1 MGRQHDQ
8 FNGLGGEKVSEISTT
23 YTKTIQE
30 IIDSSSKKS
39 ERNTGELGKDDFLN
53 LLVTQLR
60 YQDPLSP
67 TDNTEFIGQ
76 MAQFSALEQ
85 MQNLNNSFTGTM
97 AYSLIGK
104 GVIATTEKTEGKEVS
119 RVSGTV
125 TGVSVDNGKYYLVID
140 DTITVPAE
148 NTLEVY
154 ESDKN
159 FENTLSAYTGIIG
172 RNVNGIVYD
181 SSNGSMIKVSG
192 TVSSLQKGVYEDYM
206 VLNNVQA
213 EISGLYNNKVYT
225 DDQDYLTKFLTD
237 AVESGDTVSIV
248 ITDSSTGQKV
258 PVSAK
263 IRSFDASNPD
273 SIKAVLDD
281 VHAPLDSI
289 TSITDAASTASA
301 AGSSDAEQ
309 TASQAA
315 DDSE

>member
-1 MGRQHDQ
+1 MS
-8 FNGLGGEKVSEISTT
+8 EVSAT

-30 IIDSSSKKS
+30 IIDSSSKNTK
-39 ERNTGELGKDDFLN
+39 RNTGELGKDDFLN

-104 GVIATTEKTEGKEVS
+104 GVVAVTEEAGGTKAKQ
-119 RVSGTV
+119 VSGTV

-140 DTITVPAE
+140 DKIKVPAE

-154 ESDKN
+154 ESDSN

-172 RNVNGIVYD
+172 RDVNGIVYD
-181 SSNGSMIKVSG
+181 SGNGSMIKVSG

-206 VLNNVQA
+206 VLNNVKA
-213 EISGLYNNKVYT
+213 EISGLYNNNVYT
-225 DDQDYLTKFLTD
+225 SDPDYLTKFLTD
-237 AVESGDTVSIV
+237 AVKTGDTVSVV

-258 PVSAK
+258 PISAK
-263 IRSFDASNPD
+263 IRSFDASNPNA
-273 SIKAVLDD
+273 IKAVLDD

-289 TSITDAASTASA
+289 TNITNAAATTTTGGSTE
-301 AGSSDAEQ
+301 AEQ
-309 TASQAA
+309 STSQATG
-315 DDSE
+315 DSE

>member
-1 MGRQHDQ
+1 M
-8 FNGLGGEKVSEISTT
+8 SEISTT

-30 IIDSSSKKS
+30 IIDSNSAKS

-67 TDNTEFIGQ
+67 TENTEFIGQ

-97 AYSLIGK
+97 AYGLIGK
-104 GVIATTEKTEGKEVS
+104 SVIATTEEADGIEAKQ
-119 RVSGTV
+119 VSGNV
-125 TGVSVDNGKYYLVID
+125 TGVSVENGKYYLIID
-140 DTITVPAE
+140 DKTIVPAE
-148 NTLEVY
+148 NTLKVY
-154 ESDKN
+154 ENDSS
-159 FENTLSAYTGIIG
+159 FENTLSAFTGIIG
-172 RNVNGIVYD
+172 RDVNGIVYD
-181 SSNGSMIKVSG
+181 SGNGSMIKVSG
-192 TVSSLQKGVYEDYM
+192 TVGSLQKGVYEDYM
-206 VLNNVQA
+206 ILNNVQT

-225 DDQDYLTKFLTD
+225 SDPDYLNKFLTD
-237 AVESGDTVSIV
+237 AMNTGDTVSIV

-263 IRSFDASNPD
+263 VRSFDSSNPN

-289 TSITDAASTASA
+289 TNITNSA
-301 AGSSDAEQ
+301 AAAKSPEAEK
-309 TASQAA
+309 TPSAAA
-315 DDSE
+315 DDPEQAGAEDGN